1 MACTITSPSAAAC
14 SGQVSG
20 VAFATAWNADFLS
33 SYVYR
38 QVTITDNF
46 NPSTSTSMST
56 SSSTT
61 SARVSSTSTGA
72 AVTTSGTGSKTSSV
86 ADPTGINSGILNSFD
101 GGSGSGGTSTSTSTE
116 KQSAAG
122 GLGGAT
128 GTSKS
133 KASAPLVT
141 GMLGEMGMGMMAA
154 VVGGAVGF

>member
-14 SGQVSG
+14 SGHVSG
-20 VAFATAWNADFLS
+20 VAFATVWNADFLS

-46 NPSTSTSMST
+46 YPSTSTST
-56 SSSTT
+56 SSSMT
-61 SARVSSTSTGA
+61 SAGVSSTSTGT
-72 AVTTSGTGSKTSSV
+72 AVTTSGTGSITSSV
-86 ADPTGINSGILNSFD
+86 AGPTGINSGILNSFN
-101 GGSGSGGTSTSTSTE
+101 GGSGSGGTSTSTSTG

-133 KASAPLVT
+133 KAAAPMVT

-154 VVGGAVGF
+154 AAVVGGAVGF